1 MRAVKFMLWITSTA
15 LMSVTVLASPSMA
28 QSNQSDITG
37 TNVFE
42 SYAPDF
48 FELEELDPELAAR
61 AEELSQELEEAN
73 QACIDS
79 RVAVT
84 NQPRRFA
91 RGPRHSNADC
101 ISPEC
106 LRLNQLTEEARAFLA
121 QVEAQIEEVNQAV
134 DSRTW

>member
-1 MRAVKFMLWITSTA
+1 MRALKFMLWTTSCA
-15 LMSVTVLASPSMA
+15 LISGIVFAPPSMA

-48 FELEELDPELAAR
+48 FELEGLDPELAAR

-79 RVAVT
+79 RATVT

-91 RGPRHSNADC
+91 RGPGHSNAVC

-121 QVEAQIEEVNQAV
+121 QVEAQIEAVNQAV

>member
-1 MRAVKFMLWITSTA
+1 MRAVKFMLWATN
-15 LMSVTVLASPSMA
+15 TVLISGIVVASPGMA

-48 FELEELDPELAAR
+48 FELEGLDPELAAR
-61 AEELSQELEEAN
+61 AEELSQELDEAN

-79 RVAVT
+79 RAAVA

-91 RGPRHSNADC
+91 RGAQHSNALC
-101 ISPEC
+101 ISSEC
-106 LRLNQLTEEARAFLA
+106 VQLNQLIEEARAFIA
-121 QVEAQIEEVNQAV
+121 QVEAQIEDVNQAV
-134 DSRTW
+134 DTRTW